1 MEELGNVL
9 VKIYSLEYLAK
20 EVDLEKQW
28 KRYIDSISDFEGPM
42 QELKD
47 QLTGTGEARNS
58 TVDCTIKMKLDET
71 ILWPIAEVTDFISA
85 SFGNLKEADTALVDD
100 PTNKAL
106 IGLLTGYLSSTL
118 EAYRTSLDKVK
129 TNIKNLKF
137 SINQAKQGV
146 IDQSFVDLLE
156 YENSCFS
163 PKFSDLAIDSRDP
176 HSKGMDYYFSYANF
190 NKTVPATL
198 YLTGTQCTSHC
209 CFQLEGLS
217 NAIFSKNLQRLD
229 DVVCHGDRCQGILSP
244 EVDPCVRTL
253 RSKEYKQV
261 ARHCNAVRVAKS
273 KPTVVEMAGFFT
285 ASKSNSSAVFSVD
298 GRNIP
303 YETFVYSGSLP
314 LTVVFRNGSSQS
326 YTARKTIKTLAQLLI
341 SETFGKQMCY
351 YTAPIWEQYLDLL
364 SDYVSDRVLLVMS
377 FIAGLTSLI
386 VFITVAR
393 NLFMSIKKEMEERE
407 KRREREARRRGE
419 DSEERRREQPLL
431 HYREGELVEMRP
443 LAEGS
448 EGRQRGTVEV
458 AVAEKEGKEK
468 EKEVPAWQKK
478 RLTYADRVDLYS
490 K

>member
-20 EVDLEKQW
+20 EPDLEGQW
-28 KRYIDSISDFEGPM
+28 KKYIDSISNFEGPM

-47 QLTGTGEARNS
+47 QLTGTGVARNS
-58 TVDCTIKMKLDET
+58 SVDCTIKMKLDET
-71 ILWPIAEVTDFISA
+71 ILWPITEVTEFISA
-85 SFGNLKEADTALVDD
+85 GISNIKRADTALTAD
-100 PTNKAL
+100 PTNQAL
-106 IGLLTGYLSSTL
+106 IGLLTEYLTSTL
-118 EAYRTSLDKVK
+118 EAFRQSIDKVK
-129 TNIKNLKF
+129 TNIKNIRF

-146 IDQSFVDLLE
+146 IDQSFVEMLE

-176 HSKGMDYYFSYANF
+176 HSKGMDYYLSYANY

-198 YLTGTQCTSHC
+198 YLTGTQCTQRC
-209 CFQLEGLS
+209 CYLLEGLS

-244 EVDPCVRTL
+244 EVDPCVRSL

-273 KPTVVEMAGFFT
+273 KPTVFEKAGFFT

-303 YETFVYSGSLP
+303 FETFVYSGSLP
-314 LTVVFRNGSSQS
+314 LTVVYRNGSSQS

-341 SETFGKQMCY
+341 SETFGKQMCL
-351 YTAPIWEQYLDLL
+351 YTAPLWEQYLDLL
-364 SDYVSDRVLLVMS
+364 SDYASDRVLLVMS

-386 VFITVAR
+386 VFITVTR
-393 NLFMSIKKEMEERE
+393 NLVMSVRKEMEERE
-407 KRREREARRRGE
+407 KRKRRDERRKE
-419 DSEERRREQPLL
+419 DDAEERRREQPLL
-431 HYREGELVEMRP
+431 HYQEGELIEMRP
-443 LAEGS
+443 VAEGS

-458 AVAEKEGKEK
+458 VVAKGEEKEK